1 MAESVF
7 KTRTLKQ
14 IYDEVRK
21 VYLSDNRPWIL
32 GFSGGK
38 DSTCMAQLVWNALSE
53 LSADELQKKIYIISS
68 DTLVESPKI
77 VSRITTT
84 LSNMEDAAKQS
95 HLPVSTNLL
104 RPKTEDTFWVSLLG
118 LGYPAPTNLFRWC
131 TERLKIRNADRFIQ
145 EKVSE
150 YGEAIVLLGTR
161 KDESGSRQQLMNLYE
176 IKGSLL
182 SHHSKF
188 AQTYVYT
195 PLKDFTTEDVW
206 NYLLQNKNPWGENN
220 RDLLALYQEADASEC
235 PLVVDTSTP
244 SCGGGRFG
252 CWTCTVVEK
261 DKALTSMIEGGED
274 WMEPLAELRA
284 ELKETQDPEIRVK
297 VREIKRR
304 HGRVE
309 LFSDG
314 SDQHTPGPY
323 TMDFC
328 KQFLEK
334 LLRAQEKVRKE
345 GPDPKMTLIHDDEL
359 HEIQRIWRMERG
371 DWQNS
376 VHEIYQKVTGEKL
389 EEIKED
395 LSGFGNLEQ
404 KLLQEICTK
413 HDVPSLLVSKLLHAE
428 FESQSMT
435 RHSKIYGKINKYLTE
450 EWREDLDEII
460 DDLQDERRE
469 KKMTENA
476 PN

>member
-1 MAESVF
+1 MAESIF

-14 IYDEVRK
+14 IYDEIRK

-53 LSADELQKKIYIISS
+53 LPAEELQKRFYIISS

-77 VSRITTT
+77 VSRITNT
-84 LSNMEDAAKQS
+84 LSSMEDAAKQS

-104 RPKTEDTFWVSLLG
+104 RPKTEDTFWVCLLG
-118 LGYPAPTNLFRWC
+118 LGYPAPTNFFRWC
-131 TERLKIRNADRFIQ
+131 TDRLKIRNADRFIQ

-261 DKALTSMIEGGED
+261 DKALASMIEGGED

-284 ELKETQDPEIRVK
+284 ELKETQDPEMRVK

-304 HGRVE
+304 HGHVE

-376 VHEIYQKVTGEKL
+376 VHQIYHKVTGEKL

-395 LSGFGNLEQ
+395 LSGFGNMEQ
-404 KLLQEICTK
+404 ELLQEICTK
-413 HDVPSLLVSKLLHAE
+413 QEVPPLLVSKLLHAE

-450 EWREDLDEII
+450 EWREDLDVII